1 MPKTPA
7 PPTAGPRLCPTCG
20 TRVGAAATKCL
31 VCGTDLTV
39 AAGPG
44 RSVTGRTLALPRLA
58 SSNVLLFVLV
68 SLLALV
74 GIGLVY
80 MALSG
85 SLATILNPGTPT
97 PTATI
102 TPLPTATLIPTATET
117 PEPTPTP
124 LPPTPY
130 TVVANDTCLK
140 IAADFRVSVQSIQDA
155 NPGLNCNLL
164 SVGQVLQVPQPTP
177 TPTPL
182 PTATNQAGVVQGP
195 TPTFYTVRAAETCL
209 LIANVYRIT
218 VEDLMEANGITD
230 CQTQLR
236 EGMVLRIPVEK
247 AVTPGPTPTPSPPP
261 PYPAPN
267 QLLPNDGQWFRV
279 EDTTV
284 TLQWTTV
291 GELRPG
297 EFYYVVVED
306 VTCQCAHVLEQTPT
320 ETKFIIPADF
330 RPTDGSVHTYR
341 WRVATVRQRN
351 FAESGPPVYDSA
363 GATSPDRIFSWT
375 GSGPTPAP

>member
-1 MPKTPA
+1 
-7 PPTAGPRLCPTCG
+7 
-20 TRVGAAATKCL
+20 
-31 VCGTDLTV
+31 
-39 AAGPG
+39 
-44 RSVTGRTLALPRLA
+44 VTGRTLALPRLA

-85 SLATILNPGTPT
+85 SLANILNPGTPT

-117 PEPTPTP
+117 PVPTPTP

-164 SVGQVLQVPQPTP
+164 SVGQVLQIPQPTP

-236 EGMVLRIPVEK
+236 EGMVLRIPVEM

-363 GATSPDRIFSWT
+363 GATSPDRIFSWM